1 MVGCFVRLFWKMVSF
16 CEYDNINMGIN
27 NMVTLPEE
35 VVDLFMEEF

>member
-1 MVGCFVRLFWKMVSF
+1 MKFCMVGCFVRLF

-35 VVDLFMEEF
+35 VVDLFMEE